1 MATAQDVIDELIKQ
15 TESGELEWEAK
26 TDSGGYWHSICDE
39 VHFQV
44 RKSGLVEAYGCV
56 TTASLGNSSS
66 LVKMLQHQKPLDAAL
81 ESARHEALQL
91 ALRCL
96 TEKSR

>member
-26 TDSGGYWHSICDE
+26 TDSGGYWISVCDE

-44 RKSGLVEAYGCV
+44 RKSGLIEVFGRV
-56 TTASLGNSSS
+56 PTASLGNSST
-66 LVKMLQHQKPLDAAL
+66 LVTMLQHHKPLDAAL
-81 ESARHEALQL
+81 ESAREEALQL

>member
-15 TESGELEWEAK
+15 TESGELKWEAK
-26 TDSGGYWHSICDE
+26 TDSGGYWHSVCNE

-44 RKSGLVEAYGCV
+44 RRSGLVETFGRV
-56 TTASLGNSSS
+56 HTASLGNASA
-66 LVKMLQHQKPLDAAL
+66 LAEMLQQRKPLDAAL
-81 ESARHEALQL
+81 ESARDEALQL